1 MKTLLSLSH
10 KKINDHYWHCGND
23 YYSWQSIPSKGSFI
37 AVPHGIG
44 YTSPRYAEVKEM
56 ILLQVNQLSKSFGAD
71 PILTNIKLE
80 VQTRDRIALVGRNGA
95 GKSTLL
101 KIIAGQLSYEAGDI
115 IKPKEVEIGYLAQNT
130 GLESDFSIWDEML
143 TVFQHLK
150 KQEKLLRQ
158 LEESMSNPAIFNN
171 PKEYDRILKEYD
183 NLQVSFKEN
192 GGYQY
197 ESDIRS
203 VLHGLN
209 FHTFD
214 YSTKISSLSGGQKT
228 RLALG
233 KLLLTKPDILI
244 LDEPTNHLD
253 IDTLSWLE
261 SYLQGYEG
269 AILIVSH
276 DRYFLDKVVNQVY
289 EISRLHITKFTGNYS
304 AYLDQKALNYERE
317 MKQYEKQQEEIAKLQ
332 DFIQRNLARASTT
345 KRAQSRRK
353 QLDRMQVMD
362 RPLGDEKSASFGFEI
377 ERQSGNDVL
386 KVDSVAVGYNGEKVS
401 EDLSFRLT
409 RGESIALVGP
419 NGIGK
424 STLLKTII
432 GNLPQLSGEIHFGS
446 NVTIGYYDQEQ
457 TELTSN
463 KRVLNELWD
472 DYPLKNEKDIR
483 TVLGNFLFSGD
494 DVLKTVSTLS
504 GGEKARLALAK
515 LMMKKANFLI
525 LDEPTNHLDLDSKE
539 VLENSLIDYPG
550 TILFVSHDR
559 YFINRIA
566 TKVLELS
573 PNRATEF
580 LGDYDYYIEKKL
592 EFEELKALEATKNLS
607 TSFQQERQE
616 KSNYQQDKEAKKLE
630 RQRKRRL
637 EEIEELIEKLENT
650 IEKNEQLL
658 CEPDIFQNHEKVLE
672 LTKENEQAKE
682 MLENLLEEWTEL
694 AE

>member
-1 MKTLLSLSH
+1 
-10 KKINDHYWHCGND
+10 
-23 YYSWQSIPSKGSFI
+23 
-37 AVPHGIG
+37 
-44 YTSPRYAEVKEM
+44 M
-56 ILLQVNQLSKSFGAD
+56 ILLQVNQLIKNFGAEV
-71 PILTNIKLE
+71 ILSNIKLE

-101 KIIAGQLSYEAGDI
+101 KIIAGQLSYDSGDL

-130 GLESDFSIWDEML
+130 GLESERSIWDEML
-143 TVFQHLK
+143 TVFEPLQRL
-150 KQEKLLRQ
+150 EKELRR
-158 LEESMSNPAIFNN
+158 LETNMSDPEAMADHDSYNRILQ
-171 PKEYDRILKEYD
+171 EYDLK
-183 NLQVSFKEN
+183 QVQFKEQ

-209 FHTFD
+209 FQSFSHD
-214 YSTKISSLSGGQKT
+214 TKISTLSGGQKT

-233 KLLLTKPDILI
+233 KLLLKKPDILI

-261 SYLQGYEG
+261 QYLQTYDG

-276 DRYFLDKVVNQVY
+276 DRYFLDKVVSQVY
-289 EISRLHITKFTGNYS
+289 ELSRNQIRKYIGNYS
-304 AYLDQKALNYERE
+304 SYLELKAANYERE
-317 MKQYEKQQEEIAKLQ
+317 LKQYEKQQEEVSKLQ

-353 QLDRMQVMD
+353 QLERMELMD
-362 RPLGDEKSASFGFEI
+362 RPLGDEKSASFGFQI
-377 ERQSGNDVL
+377 EKQTGNDVL
-386 KVDSVAVGYNGEKVS
+386 KADAVAVGYQGEAINKNI
-401 EDLSFRLT
+401 SFRIT

-432 GNLPQLSGEIHFGS
+432 KSIPSLAGNIHYGS
-446 NVTIGYYDQEQ
+446 NVMIGYYDQEQ
-457 TELTSN
+457 AKLTSN

-472 DYPLKNEKDIR
+472 EYPLKPEKEIR

-515 LMMKKANFLI
+515 LMMQKANFLI

-539 VLENSLIDYPG
+539 ILENALIDYPG
-550 TILFVSHDR
+550 TLLFVSHDR

-573 PNRATEF
+573 NDGATEY
-580 LGDYDYYIEKKL
+580 LGDYDYYVEKK
-592 EFEELKALEATKNLS
+592 EEQKELKELDLAEKASS
-607 TSFQQERQE
+607 TTPIQQD
-616 KSNYQQDKEAKKLE
+616 KTSYQLDKEAKKVE
-630 RQRKRRL
+630 RQKQRRL
-637 EEIEELIEKLENT
+637 EEVEKLIGNLET
-650 IEKNEQLL
+650 KIAELQQLL
-658 CEPDIFQNHEKVLE
+658 CEPDVYQDHEKVME
-672 LTKENEQAKE
+672 ITKESNAAKAQ
-682 MLENLLEEWTEL
+682 LEELMEEWTVL
-694 AE
+694 AD